1 MRCFGVPRIRLPRWT
16 PPPPYALSPDL
27 ISVCLSINHSICQSD
42 EVSPPALTPRAQFGP
57 PWQTTYVVSVKHFNG
72 SVPLRPLHFSLHM
85 WTSKFLFLLSLIV
98 LMTFTVFW
106 ALHCELG
113 SSSFFSI
120 LSSVGIYILGL
131 TIGAVVFDPQC
142 AIILMT
148 TETLQH

>member
-1 MRCFGVPRIRLPRWT
+1 MLRTPISCGAFGTHLPFPIFVWGVLRGGARSAENHLQACPLMILLHWMPILD
-16 PPPPYALSPDL
+16 PPPGCPCLRGGGGMLSEL
-27 ISVCLSINHSICQSD
+27 GYQ
-42 EVSPPALTPRAQFGP
+42 AQ
-57 PWQTTYVVSVKHFNG
+57 
-72 SVPLRPLHFSLHM
+72 
-85 WTSKFLFLLSLIV
+85 
-98 LMTFTVFW
+98 VFW

-131 TIGAVVFDPQC
+131 TIGGVVVDPQC